1 MKTEMKSSLK
11 LFMRPFLVVLG
22 FMLLYALVHAVLGFY
37 GEKDSASISQNLE
50 KTEIE
55 RQNSALSPK
64 QEEAN
69 TTTTATEENPT
80 KDSPLPLETA
90 TQKQENKQEIKQETK
105 QENKQET
112 KQENK
117 QETKQENKQETK
129 QENKQETKQENK
141 QETKQEQEK
150 ENEPKQN
157 SASSVQNNQK
167 TPTTPTIGKKPLEY
181 KVAVS
186 GVNVRAFPS
195 TKGKI
200 LGSLAKDKSV
210 KVLEIQNDWAKIEFS
225 NETKGY
231 VFLKL
236 LKKAE

>member
-11 LFMRPFLVVLG
+11 LFMRPSLVVLA
-22 FMLLYALVHAVLGFY
+22 FMLLYALAHAALGFY
-37 GEKDSASISQNLE
+37 VKKDSVQTSPNAE
-50 KTEIE
+50 KTETE
-55 RQNSALSPK
+55 RQNSTLSPK
-64 QEEAN
+64 QEAN
-69 TTTTATEENPT
+69 TTTTATEESPT
-80 KDSPLPLETA
+80 KDTAPPLDTA
-90 TQKQENKQEIKQETK
+90 VQKQEI
-105 QENKQET
+105 
-112 KQENK
+112 
-117 QETKQENKQETK
+117 
-129 QENKQETKQENK
+129 
-141 QETKQEQEK
+141 KQEQEK
-150 ENEPKQN
+150 ENESKQN
-157 SASSVQNNQK
+157 SVPPVQKNQK
-167 TPTTPTIGKKPLEY
+167 TPTTPLMGKKPLEY

>member
-11 LFMRPFLVVLG
+11 LFMRPFLVVLA
-22 FMLLYALVHAVLGFY
+22 FMLLYALVHAMLGFY
-37 GEKDSASISQNLE
+37 VKKDSAPISPNAE
-50 KTEIE
+50 KTETE
-55 RQNSALSPK
+55 RQNGVLLPK

-69 TTTTATEENPT
+69 TTTTATEESPT
-80 KDSPLPLETA
+80 KDTAPPLETA
-90 TQKQENKQEIKQETK
+90 AQKQET
-105 QENKQET
+105 
-112 KQENK
+112 
-117 QETKQENKQETK
+117 
-129 QENKQETKQENK
+129 K

-157 SASSVQNNQK
+157 SASPVQNNQK
-167 TPTTPTIGKKPLEY
+167 TPTTPLMGKKPLEY

-200 LGSLAKDKSV
+200 LGLLLKNKSV
-210 KVLEIQNDWAKIEFS
+210 KVLEIQNDWAEIEFS
-225 NETKGY
+225 NKTKGY

>member
-22 FMLLYALVHAVLGFY
+22 FMLLYALAHVALGFY
-37 GEKDSASISQNLE
+37 GGKDSASISQNLE

-55 RQNSALSPK
+55 RQNSTLSPK
-64 QEEAN
+64 QEETN

-80 KDSPLPLETA
+80 KDSPLPLETP
-90 TQKQENKQEIKQETK
+90 TQ
-105 QENKQET
+105 
-112 KQENK
+112 
-117 QETKQENKQETK
+117 
-129 QENKQETKQENK
+129 KQENK

-150 ENEPKQN
+150 ENESKKN
-157 SASSVQNNQK
+157 SASPTQDNQK
-167 TPTTPTIGKKPLEY
+167 TLSSPTIGKKPLEY
-181 KVAVS
+181 KAAVNS
-186 GVNVRAFPS
+186 VNVRAFPS

-200 LGSLAKDKSV
+200 LGSLAKNKSV

>member
-1 MKTEMKSSLK
+1 MVGMKTEMKSSLK
-11 LFMRPFLVVLG
+11 LFVRPFLVVLG
-22 FMLLYALVHAVLGFY
+22 FMLLYALVHAALGFY

-55 RQNSALSPK
+55 RQNSTLSPK
-64 QEEAN
+64 QEETN

-80 KDSPLPLETA
+80 KDSPFPLETA
-90 TQKQENKQEIKQETK
+90 TQ
-105 QENKQET
+105 
-112 KQENK
+112 
-117 QETKQENKQETK
+117 
-129 QENKQETKQENK
+129 KQETKQENK

-150 ENEPKQN
+150 ENESKQN
-157 SASSVQNNQK
+157 SASPIQNHQK
-167 TPTTPTIGKKPLEY
+167 TLSTPTIGKKPLEY
-181 KVAVS
+181 KAAVNS
-186 GVNVRAFPS
+186 VNVRAFPS

-200 LGSLAKDKSV
+200 LGSLAKNKSV

>member
-11 LFMRPFLVVLG
+11 LFMRPFLVVLA

-37 GEKDSASISQNLE
+37 VKKDSAPINPNAE
-50 KTEIE
+50 KTETE

-80 KDSPLPLETA
+80 KDTAPPLETTA
-90 TQKQENKQEIKQETK
+90 QEKETK
-105 QENKQET
+105 QEN
-112 KQENK
+112 
-117 QETKQENKQETK
+117 
-129 QENKQETKQENK
+129 
-141 QETKQEQEK
+141 KQEQEK

-157 SASSVQNNQK
+157 SVPPVQNNQK
-167 TPTTPTIGKKPLEY
+167 TPTTPLIGKKPLEY

-200 LGSLAKDKSV
+200 LGLLLKDKSV
-210 KVLEIQNDWAKIEFS
+210 KVLEIQNDWAEIEFS
-225 NETKGY
+225 NKTKGY

>member
-11 LFMRPFLVVLG
+11 LFMQPSLVVLA
-22 FMLLYALVHAVLGFY
+22 FMLLYALVHAALGFY
-37 GEKDSASISQNLE
+37 VKKDSVPISQNLE
-50 KTEIE
+50 KTKTE

-64 QEEAN
+64 EEAN
-69 TTTTATEENPT
+69 TATTATEQSPT
-80 KDSPLPLETA
+80 KDTAPPLETTA
-90 TQKQENKQEIKQETK
+90 QEKET
-105 QENKQET
+105 
-112 KQENK
+112 
-117 QETKQENKQETK
+117 
-129 QENKQETKQENK
+129 K

-150 ENEPKQN
+150 ENDSKQD
-157 SASSVQNNQK
+157 SVSPVQNNQK
-167 TPTTPTIGKKPLEY
+167 TPTTPTMGKKPLEY

-200 LGSLAKDKSV
+200 IGSLIKNKSV
-210 KVLEIQNDWAKIEFS
+210 KVLEIQNDWAEIEFS
-225 NETKGY
+225 HETKGY

>member
-22 FMLLYALVHAVLGFY
+22 FMLLYALAHAALGFY

-50 KTEIE
+50 KSEIE

-64 QEEAN
+64 QEETN
-69 TTTTATEENPT
+69 MTTTATEENPT

-90 TQKQENKQEIKQETK
+90 TQKQEAK
-105 QENKQET
+105 QEN
-112 KQENK
+112 
-117 QETKQENKQETK
+117 
-129 QENKQETKQENK
+129 
-141 QETKQEQEK
+141 KQEQEK

-157 SASSVQNNQK
+157 SASPIQNHQK
-167 TPTTPTIGKKPLEY
+167 TLSTPTIGKKPLEY
-181 KVAVS
+181 KVAVNS
-186 GVNVRAFPS
+186 VNVRAFPS

-200 LGSLAKDKSV
+200 LGSLAKNKSV

>member
-22 FMLLYALVHAVLGFY
+22 FMLLYALAHAALGFY

-50 KTEIE
+50 KTEME
-55 RQNSALSPK
+55 RQNSTLSPK
-64 QEEAN
+64 QEETN

-90 TQKQENKQEIKQETK
+90 TQKQEIKQE
-105 QENKQET
+105 N
-112 KQENK
+112 
-117 QETKQENKQETK
+117 
-129 QENKQETKQENK
+129 
-141 QETKQEQEK
+141 KQEQEK

-157 SASSVQNNQK
+157 SNSPAQNHQK

-200 LGSLAKDKSV
+200 LGSLAKNKSV

>member
-11 LFMRPFLVVLG
+11 LFMRPLLVVLA
-22 FMLLYALVHAVLGFY
+22 FMLLYALAHAALGFY
-37 GEKDSASISQNLE
+37 VKKDSAPISPNVE
-50 KTEIE
+50 KTETE

-64 QEEAN
+64 EEAN
-69 TTTTATEENPT
+69 ATTTATEQSPT
-80 KDSPLPLETA
+80 KDTVPPLETA
-90 TQKQENKQEIKQETK
+90 AQEKENKQEI
-105 QENKQET
+105 
-112 KQENK
+112 
-117 QETKQENKQETK
+117 
-129 QENKQETKQENK
+129 
-141 QETKQEQEK
+141 KQEQEK

-157 SASSVQNNQK
+157 SASPVQNDQK
-167 TPTTPTIGKKPLEY
+167 APTTSTMGKKPLEY

-200 LGSLAKDKSV
+200 IGSLAKDKSV
-210 KVLEIQNDWAKIEFS
+210 KVLEIQNDWAEIEFS
-225 NETKGY
+225 NKTKGY

>member
-1 MKTEMKSSLK
+1 MKSSLK

-22 FMLLYALVHAVLGFY
+22 FMLLYALAHATLGFY

-50 KTEIE
+50 KTEME

-69 TTTTATEENPT
+69 TITTATEESPT
-80 KDSPLPLETA
+80 KDPPLPLETA
-90 TQKQENKQEIKQETK
+90 MQ
-105 QENKQET
+105 
-112 KQENK
+112 
-117 QETKQENKQETK
+117 
-129 QENKQETKQENK
+129 KQENK

-157 SASSVQNNQK
+157 SASPTQNNQK
-167 TPTTPTIGKKPLEY
+167 TLSTPTIGKKPLEY
-181 KVAVS
+181 KAAVNS
-186 GVNVRAFPS
+186 VNVRAFPS

-200 LGSLAKDKSV
+200 LGSLAKNKSV

>member
-11 LFMRPFLVVLG
+11 LFAQPLLVVLA
-22 FMLLYALVHAVLGFY
+22 FMLLYALVYAALGFY
-37 GEKDSASISQNLE
+37 VKKDNAPISPNAE
-50 KTEIE
+50 KTETE

-69 TTTTATEENPT
+69 TTTTIAEENPT
-80 KDSPLPLETA
+80 KDTAPPLETA
-90 TQKQENKQEIKQETK
+90 AQEKETK
-105 QENKQET
+105 QEI
-112 KQENK
+112 
-117 QETKQENKQETK
+117 
-129 QENKQETKQENK
+129 
-141 QETKQEQEK
+141 KQEQEK

-157 SASSVQNNQK
+157 SVSPVQNDQK
-167 TPTTPTIGKKPLEY
+167 APTISTMGKKPLEY

-200 LGSLAKDKSV
+200 LGLLLKNKSV
-210 KVLEIQNDWAKIEFS
+210 KVLEIQNDWAEIEFS
-225 NETKGY
+225 NKTKGY

>member
-1 MKTEMKSSLK
+1 MKTEIKSSLK
-11 LFMRPFLVVLG
+11 LFMRSFLVVLG
-22 FMLLYALVHAVLGFY
+22 FMLLYALVHVALGFY

-64 QEEAN
+64 QEETN

-90 TQKQENKQEIKQETK
+90 TQKQENKQE
-105 QENKQET
+105 N
-112 KQENK
+112 
-117 QETKQENKQETK
+117 
-129 QENKQETKQENK
+129 
-141 QETKQEQEK
+141 KQEQEK
-150 ENEPKQN
+150 ENESKQN
-157 SASSVQNNQK
+157 SASPTQNHQK
-167 TPTTPTIGKKPLEY
+167 TLSTPTIGKKPLEY
-181 KVAVS
+181 KAAVNS
-186 GVNVRAFPS
+186 VNVRAFPS

>member
-11 LFMRPFLVVLG
+11 LFMRPFLVVLA
-22 FMLLYALVHAVLGFY
+22 FMLLYALAHAALGFY
-37 GEKDSASISQNLE
+37 AKKDSVQINQNLE

-55 RQNSALSPK
+55 RQNSALLPK

-80 KDSPLPLETA
+80 KDPPLPLETPA
-90 TQKQENKQEIKQETK
+90 QEQEI
-105 QENKQET
+105 
-112 KQENK
+112 
-117 QETKQENKQETK
+117 
-129 QENKQETKQENK
+129 K

-150 ENEPKQN
+150 ETKPKQN
-157 SASSVQNNQK
+157 SASPTQNHQK
-167 TPTTPTIGKKPLEY
+167 ALTTPTIGQKPLEY
-181 KVAVS
+181 KVAVNS
-186 GVNVRAFPS
+186 VNVRAFPS

-200 LGSLAKDKSV
+200 LGLLLKNKSV

-225 NETKGY
+225 NKTKGY

>member
-1 MKTEMKSSLK
+1 M
-11 LFMRPFLVVLG
+11 
-22 FMLLYALVHAVLGFY
+22 LYALVHAALGFY
-37 GEKDSASISQNLE
+37 GEKDSALISQNLE

-55 RQNSALSPK
+55 RQNSTLSPK
-64 QEEAN
+64 QEETN

-80 KDSPLPLETA
+80 KDSPLPLETP
-90 TQKQENKQEIKQETK
+90 TQKQENKQET
-105 QENKQET
+105 
-112 KQENK
+112 
-117 QETKQENKQETK
+117 
-129 QENKQETKQENK
+129 K

-150 ENEPKQN
+150 ENESKQN
-157 SASSVQNNQK
+157 SASPTQNNQK
-167 TPTTPTIGKKPLEY
+167 TLSTPTIGKKPLEY
-181 KVAVS
+181 KAAVNS
-186 GVNVRAFPS
+186 VNVRAFPS

-200 LGSLAKDKSV
+200 LGSLAKNKSV

>member
-1 MKTEMKSSLK
+1 MKTEMKSFLK
-11 LFMRPFLVVLG
+11 LFAQPLLVVLA
-22 FMLLYALVHAVLGFY
+22 FMLLYALAHAALGFY
-37 GEKDSASISQNLE
+37 VKKDSTPISPNAE
-50 KTEIE
+50 KSETE

-64 QEEAN
+64 EETNA
-69 TTTTATEENPT
+69 TTTATEQNPT
-80 KDSPLPLETA
+80 KDTAPPLETA
-90 TQKQENKQEIKQETK
+90 AQEKET
-105 QENKQET
+105 
-112 KQENK
+112 
-117 QETKQENKQETK
+117 
-129 QENKQETKQENK
+129 K

-157 SASSVQNNQK
+157 SVSPVQNNQK
-167 TPTTPTIGKKPLEY
+167 TPTTPLMGKKPLEY

-200 LGSLAKDKSV
+200 IGSLLKDKSV
-210 KVLEIQNDWAKIEFS
+210 KVLEIQNDWAEIEFS
-225 NETKGY
+225 HETKGY

>member
-1 MKTEMKSSLK
+1 MKTEMRSSLK
-11 LFMRPFLVVLG
+11 LFVRPFLVVLG
-22 FMLLYALVHAVLGFY
+22 FMLLYALAHAALGFY
-37 GEKDSASISQNLE
+37 GEKDSASISQDLE

-64 QEEAN
+64 QEETN

-80 KDSPLPLETA
+80 KDPPLPLETA
-90 TQKQENKQEIKQETK
+90 TQKQET
-105 QENKQET
+105 T
-112 KQENK
+112 
-117 QETKQENKQETK
+117 
-129 QENKQETKQENK
+129 K

-157 SASSVQNNQK
+157 STSPIQNHQK
-167 TPTTPTIGKKPLEY
+167 APTTPTIGKKPLEY

-200 LGSLAKDKSV
+200 LGSLAKNKSV

>member
-11 LFMRPFLVVLG
+11 LFVQPFLVVLA
-22 FMLLYALVHAVLGFY
+22 FMLLYALAHAALGFY
-37 GEKDSASISQNLE
+37 VKKDSVPISPNAE
-50 KTEIE
+50 KTETE

-69 TTTTATEENPT
+69 TTTTATEESPT
-80 KDSPLPLETA
+80 KDPPLSLDTA
-90 TQKQENKQEIKQETK
+90 TQ
-105 QENKQET
+105 
-112 KQENK
+112 
-117 QETKQENKQETK
+117 
-129 QENKQETKQENK
+129 K

-150 ENEPKQN
+150 ENEPKQD
-157 SASSVQNNQK
+157 SVSPVQKNQK
-167 TPTTPTIGKKPLEY
+167 TPTTPLMGKKPLEY

-200 LGSLAKDKSV
+200 LGLLLKNKSV
-210 KVLEIQNDWAKIEFS
+210 KVLEIQNDWAEIEFS
-225 NETKGY
+225 NATKGY

>member
-1 MKTEMKSSLK
+1 MKSSLK
-11 LFMRPFLVVLG
+11 LFVRPFLVVLG
-22 FMLLYALVHAVLGFY
+22 FMLLYALAHAALGFY
-37 GEKDSASISQNLE
+37 AKKDSASINQNLE

-64 QEEAN
+64 QEETN

-80 KDSPLPLETA
+80 KDSPLPLETP
-90 TQKQENKQEIKQETK
+90 TQ
-105 QENKQET
+105 
-112 KQENK
+112 
-117 QETKQENKQETK
+117 
-129 QENKQETKQENK
+129 KQETKQENK

-150 ENEPKQN
+150 ENESKQN
-157 SASSVQNNQK
+157 SAPPIQNHQK
-167 TPTTPTIGKKPLEY
+167 TLSTPTIGKKPLEY

-186 GVNVRAFPS
+186 GVNVRTFPS

>member
-1 MKTEMKSSLK
+1 
-11 LFMRPFLVVLG
+11 
-22 FMLLYALVHAVLGFY
+22 MLLYALAHAALGFY
-37 GEKDSASISQNLE
+37 AKKDSTSISQNLE
-50 KTEIE
+50 KSEIK
-55 RQNSALSPK
+55 RPNSALSPK

-69 TTTTATEENPT
+69 TTATAREENPT
-80 KDSPLPLETA
+80 KDPPLPLETT
-90 TQKQENKQEIKQETK
+90 TQKQEI
-105 QENKQET
+105 
-112 KQENK
+112 
-117 QETKQENKQETK
+117 
-129 QENKQETKQENK
+129 K

-157 SASSVQNNQK
+157 SPSPVQNHQK
-167 TPTTPTIGKKPLEY
+167 ALSTPTIGQKPLEY

-200 LGSLAKDKSV
+200 LGLLAKDKSV

-225 NETKGY
+225 NKTKGY

>member
-1 MKTEMKSSLK
+1 MKSSLK

-22 FMLLYALVHAVLGFY
+22 FMLLYALVHAALGFY
-37 GEKDSASISQNLE
+37 AKKDSASISQNLE

-64 QEEAN
+64 QEESN
-69 TTTTATEENPT
+69 TTTTATEENLT
-80 KDSPLPLETA
+80 KDSPLPLETP
-90 TQKQENKQEIKQETK
+90 TQKQENKQET
-105 QENKQET
+105 
-112 KQENK
+112 
-117 QETKQENKQETK
+117 
-129 QENKQETKQENK
+129 K

-150 ENEPKQN
+150 ENESKQN
-157 SASSVQNNQK
+157 SASPIQNNQK
-167 TPTTPTIGKKPLEY
+167 ILSTPTIGKKPLEY
-181 KVAVS
+181 KAAVNS
-186 GVNVRAFPS
+186 VNVRAFPS

-200 LGSLAKDKSV
+200 LGSLAKNKSV

>member
-1 MKTEMKSSLK
+1 MVGMKTEMRSSLK
-11 LFMRPFLVVLG
+11 LFVRPFLVILG
-22 FMLLYALVHAVLGFY
+22 FMLLYALAHAALGFY

-64 QEEAN
+64 QEETN

-80 KDSPLPLETA
+80 KDSPLPLETT
-90 TQKQENKQEIKQETK
+90 TQK

-117 QETKQENKQETK
+117 QEP
-129 QENKQETKQENK
+129 
-141 QETKQEQEK
+141 KQEQEK
-150 ENEPKQN
+150 ENESKQN
-157 SASSVQNNQK
+157 SASPIQSNQK
-167 TPTTPTIGKKPLEY
+167 TLSTPTIGKKPLEY
-181 KVAVS
+181 KAAVNS
-186 GVNVRAFPS
+186 VNVRAFPS

-200 LGSLAKDKSV
+200 LGSLAKNKSV

-225 NETKGY
+225 NKTKGY

>member
-22 FMLLYALVHAVLGFY
+22 FMLLYALVHAALGFY
-37 GEKDSASISQNLE
+37 AKKDSASISQNLE

-64 QEEAN
+64 QEETN
-69 TTTTATEENPT
+69 TATTAIEENPT

-90 TQKQENKQEIKQETK
+90 TQKQET
-105 QENKQET
+105 
-112 KQENK
+112 
-117 QETKQENKQETK
+117 
-129 QENKQETKQENK
+129 K

-157 SASSVQNNQK
+157 SASPIQNHQK
-167 TPTTPTIGKKPLEY
+167 TLSTPTIGKKPLEY
-181 KVAVS
+181 KAAVNS
-186 GVNVRAFPS
+186 VNVRAFPS

-200 LGSLAKDKSV
+200 LGSLAKNKSV

>member
-22 FMLLYALVHAVLGFY
+22 FMLLYALAHAVLGFY
-37 GEKDSASISQNLE
+37 AKKDSASISQNLE

-69 TTTTATEENPT
+69 TATTATEENPT
-80 KDSPLPLETA
+80 KDPPLPLETA
-90 TQKQENKQEIKQETK
+90 TQKQET
-105 QENKQET
+105 
-112 KQENK
+112 
-117 QETKQENKQETK
+117 
-129 QENKQETKQENK
+129 K

-157 SASSVQNNQK
+157 SVSPIQNNQK
-167 TPTTPTIGKKPLEY
+167 TLSTPTIGKKPLEY

-200 LGSLAKDKSV
+200 LGSLAKNKSV

-225 NETKGY
+225 NKTKGY

>member
-11 LFMRPFLVVLG
+11 LFMRPLLVVLA
-22 FMLLYALVHAVLGFY
+22 FMLLYALAHAALGFY
-37 GEKDSASISQNLE
+37 AKKDSAPISPNAE
-50 KTEIE
+50 KTETE

-69 TTTTATEENPT
+69 TTTTATEESPT
-80 KDSPLPLETA
+80 KDTAPPLETA
-90 TQKQENKQEIKQETK
+90 TQEKET
-105 QENKQET
+105 
-112 KQENK
+112 
-117 QETKQENKQETK
+117 
-129 QENKQETKQENK
+129 K

-150 ENEPKQN
+150 ENEPKQD
-157 SASSVQNNQK
+157 STSPIQNNQK
-167 TPTTPTIGKKPLEY
+167 TPTTPLMGKKPLEY

-200 LGSLAKDKSV
+200 LGLLLKNKSV
-210 KVLEIQNDWAKIEFS
+210 KVLEIQNDWAEIEFS
-225 NETKGY
+225 HETKGY